1 MGWTGTA
8 LITGAGGGLGQAIAL
23 HLAGPGARLFLHHH
37 RNADGAARTADLA
50 RELGSEASTHPADLS
65 ETTERDALMEQVEAG
80 CDALHLLVNNAG
92 IYPDKG
98 LLDTS
103 PELWDQV
110 LQVNCTAVFHLTRRA
125 LPLLEEAAS
134 EATTNTRSKRG
145 AEAEAAT
152 RASGGGSTGGSAG
165 IHPPDSIP
173 IPAAQVI
180 NLGDSGADRITA
192 RGHATPYHVSKL
204 GVHVLTRSFARELG
218 PRGIRVNMIS
228 PGFLENSLGDPV
240 SPIPLGRQGAAADI
254 LGALD
259 YLLSPAA
266 AYVSGA
272 NIVVSGGWNL

>member
-1 MGWTGTA
+1 MDWSGTA

-37 RNADGAARTADLA
+37 RNREGAAQTASQA
-50 RELGSEASTHPADLS
+50 RERGSEASLHRADLS
-65 ETTERDALMEQVEAG
+65 NATERDALMDQVAEG

-92 IYPDKG
+92 IYPDTS
-98 LLDTS
+98 LLDTT
-103 PELWDQV
+103 PELWERV

-125 LPLLEEAAS
+125 LPLLEAAAANPTANPIVAPKP
-134 EATTNTRSKRG
+134 EATT
-145 AEAEAAT
+145 A
-152 RASGGGSTGGSAG
+152 TGGSSD
-165 IHPPDSIP
+165 PPP
-173 IPAAQVI
+173 PPPAPQVI
-180 NLGDSGADRITA
+180 NLGDSGADRIAA
-192 RGHATPYHVSKL
+192 RSQATPYHVSKL

-228 PGFLENSLGDPV
+228 PGFLENSLGGPG
-240 SPIPLGRQGAAADI
+240 SPIPQGRAGTAADI

>member
-1 MGWTGTA
+1 MDWTGTA

-37 RNADGAARTADLA
+37 RNGEGAAQTASQA
-50 RELGSEASTHPADLS
+50 RERGSEASLHPADLS
-65 ETTERDALMEQVEAG
+65 NATERDALMDQIAGG

-92 IYPDKG
+92 IYPDTG

-103 PELWDQV
+103 PELWDRV

-125 LPLLEEAAS
+125 LPLLDAAVS
-134 EATTNTRSKRG
+134 EAT
-145 AEAEAAT
+145 AEATAEAGAAT
-152 RASGGGSTGGSAG
+152 GGITDTPPPGSVTN
-165 IHPPDSIP
+165 
-173 IPAAQVI
+173 PAAQVI
-180 NLGDSGADRITA
+180 NLGDSSADRIAA
-192 RGHATPYHVSKL
+192 RSQATPYHVSKL

-228 PGFLENSLGDPV
+228 PGFLENSLGEPG
-240 SPIPLGRQGAAADI
+240 SPIPQGRAGTAADI